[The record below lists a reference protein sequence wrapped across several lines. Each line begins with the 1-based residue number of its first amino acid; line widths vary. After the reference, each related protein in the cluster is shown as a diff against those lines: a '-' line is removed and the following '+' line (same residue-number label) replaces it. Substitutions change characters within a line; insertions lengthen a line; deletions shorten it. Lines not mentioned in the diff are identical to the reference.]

1 MRAIIFIITAV
12 FLYSYSAKVEPFEVY
27 KIKSAVNG
35 NVVFYNKEAE
45 ANFFKGLLV
54 KIDDNNEKIELEN
67 LKKQLNLLKEEIKN
81 QEEIVKRK
89 FDTYKRYQKLKTKS
103 IEEKNMKFYDYINAK
118 NQLINLKTQLSNLNA
133 NIKKLTDTINKKNIK
148 VSGYISKIYVKTGDY
163 VAPGSLIAEVDD
175 ITKQKLTLY
184 VPINEIEKITNSSV
198 IYINNKPSSFEV
210 YKIWRVPD
218 EKYVTSYKIELIGN
232 GLKIGEIVNVEF
244 K

>member
-1 MRAIIFIITAV
+1 MRVFMFIIVAV
-12 FLYSYSAKVEPFEVY
+12 FLYGYSAKVEPFEIY

-35 NVVFYNKEAE
+35 SVVFYEKKAE
-45 ANFFKGLLV
+45 ANLFKGLLV

-67 LKKQLNLLKEEIKN
+67 LKTQANLLKEEIKN

-89 FDTYKRYQKLKTKS
+89 YDTYKRYQKLKTKS
-103 IEEKNMKFYDYINAK
+103 VEEKNMKFYDYINAK
-118 NQLINLKTQLSNLNA
+118 NQLISLKTQLSNLNA
-133 NIKKLTDTINKKNIK
+133 NIKKLIDTINKKNIK
-148 VSGYISKIYVKTGDY
+148 VSGYVNKIYVKTGDY
-163 VAPGSLIAEVDD
+163 VAPGSLIAEIDD

-184 VPINEIEKITNSSV
+184 VPINEIDKIANSV
-198 IYINNKPSSFEV
+198 IYINNRPSNFEI

-218 EKYVTSYKIELIGN
+218 DKYVTSYKVELIGS

>member
-35 NVVFYNKEAE
+35 SVVFYKKAE
-45 ANFFKGLLV
+45 ANLFKGLLV

-67 LKKQLNLLKEEIKN
+67 LKTQANLLKEEIKN

-89 FDTYKRYQKLKTKS
+89 YDTYKRYQKLKTKS
-103 IEEKNMKFYDYINAK
+103 VEEKNMKFYDYINAK

-133 NIKKLTDTINKKNIK
+133 NIKKLIDTINKKNIK
-148 VSGYISKIYVKTGDY
+148 VSGYVNKIYVKTGDY
-163 VAPGSLIAEVDD
+163 VAPGSLIAEIDD

-184 VPINEIEKITNSSV
+184 IPINEIDKIANSV
-198 IYINNKPSSFEV
+198 IYINNRPSNFEI

-218 EKYVTSYKIELIGN
+218 DKYVTSYKVELIGS

>member
-1 MRAIIFIITAV
+1 MFIIVAV
-12 FLYSYSAKVEPFEVY
+12 FLYGYSAKVEPFEIY

-35 NVVFYNKEAE
+35 SVVFYEKKAE
-45 ANFFKGLLV
+45 ANLFKGLLV

-67 LKKQLNLLKEEIKN
+67 LKTQANLLKEEIKN

-89 FDTYKRYQKLKTKS
+89 YDTYKRYQKLKTKS
-103 IEEKNMKFYDYINAK
+103 VEEKNMKFYDYINAK
-118 NQLINLKTQLSNLNA
+118 NQLISLKTQLSNLNA
-133 NIKKLTDTINKKNIK
+133 NIKKLIDTINKKNIK
-148 VSGYISKIYVKTGDY
+148 VSGYVNKIYVKTGDY
-163 VAPGSLIAEVDD
+163 VAPGSLIAEIDD

-184 VPINEIEKITNSSV
+184 VPINEIDKIANSV
-198 IYINNKPSSFEV
+198 IYINNRPSNFEI

-218 EKYVTSYKIELIGN
+218 DKYVTSYKVELIGS

>member
-1 MRAIIFIITAV
+1 MRVFMFIIVAV
-12 FLYSYSAKVEPFEVY
+12 FLYGYSAKVEPFEIY

-35 NVVFYNKEAE
+35 SVVFYEKKAE
-45 ANFFKGLLV
+45 ANLFKGLLV

-67 LKKQLNLLKEEIKN
+67 LKTQANLLKEEIKN

-89 FDTYKRYQKLKTKS
+89 YDTYKRYQKLKTKS
-103 IEEKNMKFYDYINAK
+103 VEEKNMKFYDYINAK
-118 NQLINLKTQLSNLNA
+118 NQLISLKTQLSNLNA
-133 NIKKLTDTINKKNIK
+133 NIKKLIDTINKKNIK
-148 VSGYISKIYVKTGDY
+148 VSGYVNKIYVKTGDY
-163 VAPGSLIAEVDD
+163 VAPGSLIAEIDD

-184 VPINEIEKITNSSV
+184 VPINEIDKIANSV
-198 IYINNKPSSFEV
+198 IYINNRPSGFEI

-218 EKYVTSYKIELIGN
+218 DKYVTSYKVELIGS